1 MGGESI
7 IAVAGELV
15 DEALVVGAALAI
27 RTSPPVGTATDT
39 RDEDAVGVDPDL
51 TSSPGAAKVD
61 LCWLRDRL
69 VRFSVHGVRAATP
82 PCERSRP
89 VEPALNGVPSPLNA

>member
-61 LCWLRDRL
+61 LCWLAIACTL
-69 VRFSVHGVRAATP
+69 FN
-82 PCERSRP
+82 SR
-89 VEPALNGVPSPLNA
+89 G